1 LFAGFT
7 QLGGNWI
14 MRVRKDPKVRQ
25 EELIDAALA
34 LFSSA
39 GYKKTMIV
47 DIVKRAGVAKGTF
60 FYYFSTKEAVLEAI
74 CSRWAFEMAASYQR
88 KSKAHTAIKKLQI
101 FISELTLPSQ
111 VDDLIDKLW
120 DEKEFNLVYTIWQ
133 QQVETVFN
141 PLLREIIEQGNQEGS
156 MQVAHIKETIAFFWS
171 TVDCL
176 LDIGDLKESEEVFL
190 IKTKIAE
197 SMLERILGIEK
208 GKIEFTISQ
217 V

>member
-1 LFAGFT
+1 
-7 QLGGNWI
+7 

-34 LFSSA
+34 LFSSV

-74 CSRWAFEMAASYQR
+74 CSRWASEMASSYQM
-88 KSKAHTAIKKLQI
+88 KSQSNTAMRKLQI
-101 FISELTLPSQ
+101 FISELTFPSQ

-120 DEKEFNLVYTIWQ
+120 EEKEFNLVYTTWQ

-171 TVDCL
+171 TVDCVFDL
-176 LDIGDLKESEEVFL
+176 GYLKESEEVFL
-190 IKTKIAE
+190 SKAKIAE
-197 SMLERILGIEK
+197 SVLERILGIKE
-208 GKIEFTISQ
+208 GKLELAISQ